1 MGTRPLGHEARLL
14 AWSVYTSHAAG
25 DGDACGDGDAHG
37 LAMQTGYASLVPMP
51 DDIGLKYSMPT
62 VPLCR

>member
-1 MGTRPLGHEARLL
+1 MGTWEPGHEARLL

-37 LAMQTGYASLVPMP
+37 LAMQTGYALFVPMP
-51 DDIGLKYSMPT
+51 DDIVLKESMPT
-62 VPLCR
+62 DPLSR

>member
-25 DGDACGDGDAHG
+25 DGDACGDGDGDACGDGDAHG

-51 DDIGLKYSMPT
+51 DDIGLK
-62 VPLCR
+62 

>member
-14 AWSVYTSHAAG
+14 DWSVYTSHAAG

-37 LAMQTGYASLVPMP
+37 LAMQTGYALVVPMP
-51 DDIGLKYSMPT
+51 DDIGLK
-62 VPLCR
+62 

>member
-14 AWSVYTSHAAG
+14 DWSVYTSHAAG

-37 LAMQTGYASLVPMP
+37 LLMQIGYALLVPMP
-51 DDIGLKYSMPT
+51 DDIGLK
-62 VPLCR
+62 